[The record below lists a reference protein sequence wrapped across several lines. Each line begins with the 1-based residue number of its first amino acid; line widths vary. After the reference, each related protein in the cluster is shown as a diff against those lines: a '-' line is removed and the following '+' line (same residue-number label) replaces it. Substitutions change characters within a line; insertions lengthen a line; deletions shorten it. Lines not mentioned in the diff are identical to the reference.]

1 MNHERLT
8 FVLTDRPVVYKDDH
22 GEMVTDL
29 AYQTDFTDMVSGQH
43 AKLQEQFAKGSLDFD
58 VTMAEDFKPAGTD
71 GLQDSK
77 KRLFNKHIILQFY
90 VHCTC
95 IDVLKIARN
104 FKVMLERVI
113 TLFYTNFI

>member
-1 MNHERLT
+1 M
-8 FVLTDRPVVYKDDH
+8 YKDDH

-71 GLQDSK
+71 GLQFY
-77 KRLFNKHIILQFY
+77 KRDCLTNTSYYDF
-90 VHCTC
+90 
-95 IDVLKIARN
+95 
-104 FKVMLERVI
+104 M
-113 TLFYTNFI
+113 YTVPAMIC